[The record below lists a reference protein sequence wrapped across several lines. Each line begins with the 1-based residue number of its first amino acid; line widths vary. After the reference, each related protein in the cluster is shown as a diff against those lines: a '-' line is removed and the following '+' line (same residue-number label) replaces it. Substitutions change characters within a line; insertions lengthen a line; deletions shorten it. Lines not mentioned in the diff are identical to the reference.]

1 MKPFNIKEYNANPS
15 RKIVTGEG
23 IPVRILCTDAKRD
36 YPIVTLI
43 EDNGKEYIRNFLL
56 DGTTGIDT
64 NEKYHLFFAP
74 EKREGF
80 INLYRN
86 ICGGISTDTVV
97 FSTKEHAQ
105 ASKKYENY
113 LDTIKIEWEE

>member
-15 RKIVTGEG
+15 RKVVTRDGRS
-23 IPVRILCTDAKRD
+23 VRILCTNARRN
-36 YPIVTLI
+36 YPIIALI
-43 EDNGKEYIRNFLL
+43 EDEEDYLYDYL
-56 DGTTGIDT
+56 PDGTLYGGARQND
-64 NEKYHLFFAP
+64 LFFAP

-80 INLYRN
+80 INLYKNVYR
-86 ICGGISTDTVV
+86 GISTDTTV